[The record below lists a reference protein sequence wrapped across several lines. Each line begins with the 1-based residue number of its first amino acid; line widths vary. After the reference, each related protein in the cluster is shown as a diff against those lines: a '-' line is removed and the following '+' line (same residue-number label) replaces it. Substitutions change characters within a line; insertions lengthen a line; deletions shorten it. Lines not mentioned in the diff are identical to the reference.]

1 MKNWLWMLA
10 WLATRDSIRL
20 ISRFNVLTEVG
31 RNFFSLSLHLDN
43 IYKLFLRQGFMYPGL
58 ALLSL
63 CNLR

>member
-31 RNFFSLSLHLDN
+31 RNLFSLSLH
-43 IYKLFLRQGFMYPGL
+43 I
-58 ALLSL
+58 
-63 CNLR
+63 